1 VKLTFCAVNFVLRF
15 VFYLHTILMLALQRL
30 LTLPEERKID
40 NLKERA
46 KVLERIVT
54 DEHKSNSLNEEIDN
68 LRQ

>member
-1 VKLTFCAVNFVLRF
+1 
-15 VFYLHTILMLALQRL
+15 MLALQRL